1 MSYLNTTKFYRI
13 LVLAAC
19 TPVGCVLV
27 QVLRLWN
34 AHITATCYKRAVP
47 VAKAL
52 GANEVIVIPENQTAK
67 NKADLNNHSQ
77 PNDDV
82 VVKELELLDT
92 FDVIFITK
100 DCQCKEEDLRKL
112 CSENG
117 TISKTLPPNLAS
129 DSYGFLM
136 RFIFGLYVRC
146 KCGLQVSL
154 LAIVFRKFSFNF
166 FSFRG
171 CFQMK

>member
-1 MSYLNTTKFYRI
+1 M
-13 LVLAAC
+13 LAAC

-67 NKADLNNHSQ
+67 SKADLNNHSYS
-77 PNDDV
+77 NDNV
-82 VVKELELLDT
+82 VVKELELLDP
-92 FDVIFITK
+92 FDVIFVTK
-100 DCQCKEEDLRKL
+100 DCQCNEDDLRKL

-117 TISKTLPPNLAS
+117 TIIKMLSTNLAS

-146 KCGLQVSL
+146 KCVLQVRLLTFVTFGSL
-154 LAIVFRKFSFNF
+154 LFKFFVLEIVFK
-166 FSFRG
+166 
-171 CFQMK
+171 